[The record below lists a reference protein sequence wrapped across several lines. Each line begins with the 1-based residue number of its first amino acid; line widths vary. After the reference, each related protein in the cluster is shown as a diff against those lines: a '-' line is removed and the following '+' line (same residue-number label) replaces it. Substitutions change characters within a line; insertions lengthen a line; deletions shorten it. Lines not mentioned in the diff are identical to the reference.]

1 METDYTD
8 TYTATIRNV
17 HRMTARDLFQLMFV
31 YYPKPI
37 LYMLKL
43 RDWLVKPIGLQ
54 EGGGFTELIREEDEK
69 KITFGKSD
77 KHLEFQVLLQCNAPD
92 AEAAY
97 QSIQITT
104 IVHYHNSLGKAYFFF
119 IRPFHAL
126 ICKGLLK
133 RAARIWEK
141 ENTNT
146 VK

>member
-1 METDYTD
+1 MEADYTD

-69 KITFGKSD
+69 KSL
-77 KHLEFQVLLQCNAPD
+77 LENPT
-92 AEAAY
+92 
-97 QSIQITT
+97 SIWSFRSYCSATHPMLKQHT
-104 IVHYHNSLGKAYFFF
+104 N
-119 IRPFHAL
+119 PF
-126 ICKGLLK
+126 
-133 RAARIWEK
+133 R
-141 ENTNT
+141 
-146 VK
+146 